1 MCELARRILLDTP
14 KLRDIIN
21 SGRHTCRHNM
31 NTLEVNTAES
41 LGFRN
46 GDRGTHTSRT
56 IMLAELKG
64 VIEALPANAARADY
78 GRAIIE
84 SNILGKPTSSTRIL
98 TNKRLGELYALDP
111 TVPLFRLIRHFWTI
125 DEPGRPLLAILCALA
140 RDPLLRSTAS
150 PVLDTQ
156 AETDLSRQ
164 LLKDVLREAVG
175 NRLNEDILDKVAR
188 NAASSWTQSG
198 HLRGRARKIRQVVT
212 ATPVATA
219 YALILGYLQG
229 LRGHRPLQ
237 TLWTKVLDASP
248 DRILGLA
255 GEAKRLGLLDLKR
268 AGDVIDLSFP
278 SLLTEE
284 DRRLAHGPN

>member
-1 MCELARRILLDTP
+1 
-14 KLRDIIN
+14 
-21 SGRHTCRHNM
+21 
-31 NTLEVNTAES
+31 
-41 LGFRN
+41 
-46 GDRGTHTSRT
+46 
-56 IMLAELKG
+56 MLAELKG